1 MGNSVQGRG
10 LLSSWRVY
18 PKIAARLRARIAS
31 GEYAPGELLPAEGAL
46 CEEFGISRNTVRR
59 ALADV
64 EAEGLVITIPSKGR
78 MVRVPDQLTRE
89 PYLYM
94 ALAKALREEITT
106 GVLAPGAAMPSE
118 DALQRR
124 FNVSRATTRSA
135 VQLLQREG
143 VVVIGHGKRRFVAER
158 PDSRRDRLPRE
169 PRLYRAVA
177 STLRQ
182 EIAAGVPAPGMAMPS
197 NAAIQRRFGVS
208 WTTARS
214 ALRTLQR
221 EDLITV
227 GTGNRWFVR
236 QPDVHS

>member
-1 MGNSVQGRG
+1 MSG
-10 LLSSWRVY
+10 WRVY
-18 PKIAARLRARIAS
+18 PKVAARLRSRIAS
-31 GEYAPGELLPAEGAL
+31 GHYAAGELLPAEGAL
-46 CEEFGISRNTVRR
+46 CTEFRISRNTVRR
-59 ALADV
+59 ALANV

-78 MVRVPDQLTRE
+78 MVRATDQLTRE

-135 VQLLQREG
+135 LQQLQREG
-143 VVVIGHGKRRFVAER
+143 VVVVGHGKRRFVAER
-158 PDSRRDRLPRE
+158 TDSLRDRLPSE
-169 PRLYRAVA
+169 PRLYRVVA
-177 STLRQ
+177 STLRE
-182 EIAAGVPAPGMAMPS
+182 EIAAGVPARGMAMPS

-214 ALRTLQR
+214 ALLTLQR
-221 EDLITV
+221 EDLITA
-227 GTGNRWFVR
+227 GTDGRWFVR